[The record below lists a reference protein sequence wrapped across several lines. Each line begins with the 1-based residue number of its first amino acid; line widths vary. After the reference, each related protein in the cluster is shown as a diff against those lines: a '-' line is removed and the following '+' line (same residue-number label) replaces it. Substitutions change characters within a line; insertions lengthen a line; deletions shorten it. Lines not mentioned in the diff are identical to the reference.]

1 VFNLVTLNRIERS
14 KKILLERYAVTCFLE
29 SEGEILILLRSEHVS
44 TYQGKWA
51 GISGSLDSDKTSDEQ
66 AIVEIEEE
74 TGLSREHIKLIK
86 KGKPLII
93 DDDILNIRKV
103 IYPYIFHIHIE
114 ARNRIKINWEHKKS
128 KWIKPGDIDKYE
140 TMPKLK
146 ETLAQVLSWQ
156 NEDNAKRLI

>member
-1 VFNLVTLNRIERS
+1 MLSE
-14 KKILLERYAVTCFLE
+14 KHAVTSFLE

-44 TYQGKWA
+44 TYPGKWA

-86 KGKPLII
+86 KGKPLIL
-93 DDDILNIRKV
+93 DDENLNLRKV
-103 IYPYIFHIHIE
+103 IYPYLFHIE
-114 ARNRIKINWEHKKS
+114 ARSKIKINWEHKLL
-128 KWIKPGDIDKYE
+128 KWIKPEDIDKYD

-156 NEDNAKRLI
+156 SEDDAKRAI